1 MIKRTLFNELK
12 NHLNKKEITF
22 IVGAR
27 QAGKTTLMVLLRD
40 FLEKQGEKTVSLN
53 LDIERDKQFFV
64 SQEILI
70 KKIELEIGKSKG
82 YIFLD
87 EIQRKENAGL
97 FLKGIYDMNLPYK
110 FIVSG
115 SGSLELKEKIHE
127 SLAGRKIMFELQ
139 TLSFNEFA
147 NFKTNYQ
154 YENNLPDFF
163 TIDQIQTE
171 QLLAEYL
178 NCGGYP
184 KVILD
189 DQLSEKKKTIE
200 EIYRAYLERD
210 ISYLLGVQKT
220 EVFTNLVKIIASQI
234 GGLVNFTELSSTL
247 RISAKTIKNYLW
259 YLEKT
264 FVLKR
269 VDPFFRNIRKEIS
282 KAPVY
287 YFNDLGLKNYALN
300 EFGNALNF
308 QNAGFLFENFVYKLI
323 QEQTQDSSAK
333 INFWRTTDKA
343 EVDFVLNFGKEIV
356 PIEAKYSHL
365 KEPTLTRSLRGFI
378 EKYRPKRVFVV
389 NLSLNQKIKIDGSE
403 INFTPFYLLKT

>member
-1 MIKRTLFNELK
+1 
-12 NHLNKKEITF
+12 
-22 IVGAR
+22 
-27 QAGKTTLMVLLRD
+27 
-40 FLEKQGEKTVSLN
+40 
-53 LDIERDKQFFV
+53 
-64 SQEILI
+64 
-70 KKIELEIGKSKG
+70 
-82 YIFLD
+82 
-87 EIQRKENAGL
+87 
-97 FLKGIYDMNLPYK
+97 
-110 FIVSG
+110 
-115 SGSLELKEKIHE
+115 
-127 SLAGRKIMFELQ
+127 
-139 TLSFNEFA
+139 
-147 NFKTNYQ
+147 
-154 YENNLPDFF
+154 
-163 TIDQIQTE
+163 
-171 QLLAEYL
+171 
-178 NCGGYP
+178 
-184 KVILD
+184 VILD